1 MRIVDELPLPALVLV
16 ALLLGLAP
24 YQPEPHL
31 VEKLRMLF
39 QGTLRRP
46 IDVFDLI
53 MHGTP
58 VVLVGLKIV
67 RLVAVRRHRRRLR
80 HANDADASR

>member
-1 MRIVDELPLPALVLV
+1 MRVVDELPLPALVLV

-39 QGTLRRP
+39 QGTLRKP
-46 IDVFDLI
+46 IDIFDLI

-58 VVLVGLKIV
+58 VVLVALKIGRV
-67 RLVAVRRHRRRLR
+67 VAARRRLR
-80 HANDADASR
+80 RADAGDGSR